1 MHTPTSAARAVS
13 PYFMF
18 PGAQAAL
25 IAYAKEQIRD
35 NTKRRVQREL
45 VRVLA
50 RRGGRA

>member
-25 IAYAKEQIRD
+25 IAYAKVHIRD
-35 NTKRRVQREL
+35 NAKRRVRREL
-45 VRVLA
+45 VRELA
-50 RRGGRA
+50 KPKDRS